1 MKWVSCMSYEIKKVK
16 STELQLLKELGI
28 KTFLDTFEDSY
39 SDEDFQDYFDS
50 AFTIEKLA
58 EELED
63 SNSETYF
70 YEVDSNIVG
79 YFKLNI
85 GESQTEPMGEQYLEL
100 QRIYFLKEAQGGGKG
115 ANIINYAEERAK
127 ALNKTHIWLGVW
139 KHNEQALKFY
149 NKHGFQVTGEHRFV
163 TGDTVDLDLVMEKSV
178 VH

>member
-1 MKWVSCMSYEIKKVK
+1 MRYMTYKIKKVK
-16 STELQLLKELGI
+16 STELQLLKDIGI

-39 SDEDFQDYFDS
+39 SEEDFQSYFDS
-50 AFTIEKLA
+50 AFTIDKLA

-63 SNSETYF
+63 RNSETYF
-70 YEVDSNIVG
+70 YLVDDNVVG

-85 GESQTEPMGEQYLEL
+85 GEAQTEPMGEQYLEL

-115 ANIINYAEERAK
+115 ANVINYAVERAMS
-127 ALNKTHIWLGVW
+127 LNKSYIWLGVW

-149 NKHGFQVTGEHRFV
+149 KKHDFQVTGEHRFV

-178 VH
+178 KS